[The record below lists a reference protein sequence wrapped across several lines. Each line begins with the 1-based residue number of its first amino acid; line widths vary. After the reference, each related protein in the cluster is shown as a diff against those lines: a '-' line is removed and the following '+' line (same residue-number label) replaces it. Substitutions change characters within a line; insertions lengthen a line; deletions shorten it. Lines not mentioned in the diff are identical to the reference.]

1 VLLFLIKLKMSDK
14 QLIEPSN
21 YSVVKGSIQ
30 PDMELLQF
38 DGLCAPN
45 PGKGT
50 SGAILYRA
58 DGTVILERGD
68 YLGDSTNNIAEYTG
82 LLIGIEECVKV
93 GITNIRIE
101 GDSMLVINQVSGKWQ
116 VKDAKLKVLHQS
128 VMAMIQK
135 YFNNVVIRHVYRE
148 NNREA
153 DRITN
158 EVSKLG
164 HSYYKK
170 I

>member
-1 VLLFLIKLKMSDK
+1 MNKMSDK
-14 QLIEPSN
+14 HLIEPSIYN
-21 YSVVKGSIQ
+21 VVKGSIQ

-93 GITNIRIE
+93 GITNIRI
-101 GDSMLVINQVSGKWQ
+101 DIK
-116 VKDAKLKVLHQS
+116 
-128 VMAMIQK
+128 
-135 YFNNVVIRHVYRE
+135 
-148 NNREA
+148 
-153 DRITN
+153 
-158 EVSKLG
+158 
-164 HSYYKK
+164 
-170 I
+170 

>member
-1 VLLFLIKLKMSDK
+1 MNQEYHVIMGSLI
-14 QLIEPSN
+14 
-21 YSVVKGSIQ
+21 

-50 SGAILYRA
+50 SGAIVYRA
-58 DGTVILERGD
+58 DGSVIVERGD

-82 LLIGIEECVKV
+82 LLIGIEECVKRK
-93 GITNIRIE
+93 IANIRIE
-101 GDSMLVINQVSGKWQ
+101 GDSMLVVNQIAGKWQ

-128 VMAMIQK
+128 VMAM
-135 YFNNVVIRHVYRE
+135 FNKFFKNVVIRHVYRDH
-148 NNREA
+148 NKEA

-158 EVSKLG
+158 EVIKLG
-164 HSYYKK
+164 YSYIK
-170 I
+170 